1 SGGGEA
7 ADVGRMHPVIDAL
20 VDPVVAACHG
30 SFEVDDSGVGP
41 SAGELVE
48 RVAPDVGVGY
58 ATWNRAVGA
67 LGEPHVVDRI
77 AQVTLMD
84 ARLGWLSQNLI
95 DSAARHHVAAK
106 EQLDGLHRR
115 RNLRTTSFRTSM
127 SAPRLQALMR
137 FHKRLFISCSFLFS
151 ISDRRAAQASNS
163 ASQLAISTRDATR
176 APRAFMA

>member
-1 SGGGEA
+1 MQPRIVKNLQCLEQACLTPIEHMVVREFAAVDSGGGEG
-7 ADVGRMHPVIDAL
+7 ADVGRMHPVVDAL
-20 VDPVVAACHG
+20 VDPVVAARHG

-84 ARLGWLSQNLI
+84 VRLGWLSQNLI

-115 RNLRTTSFRTSM
+115 RNLRRPS
-127 SAPRLQALMR
+127 
-137 FHKRLFISCSFLFS
+137 
-151 ISDRRAAQASNS
+151 
-163 ASQLAISTRDATR
+163 
-176 APRAFMA
+176 